1 MAHNYSSSMFIGET
15 TGGIA
20 NPVFY
25 DPHTPIFNSN
35 PPGAIIT
42 GRPGS
47 GKSFFALGLA
57 AMSSIIGKTTV
68 VIDPKGDF
76 LSLLSIKDE
85 IGNLQVW
92 NLTEG
97 GRKTAGLL
105 DPFYMAPDE
114 GDKLSLALT
123 VIDIFVGGLSDT
135 QVTVISPI
143 LKDVVK
149 DPHPSL
155 SKVVDELRGSQK
167 TEAKN
172 LGAKLDL
179 IKQMNYSKLC
189 FSESKR
195 KKMINFN
202 SGLTIITLAGM
213 TLPEDAKSAE
223 STQDRLA
230 LGIIY
235 LLTDF
240 VRRIM
245 ENDDSPN
252 PKTLIIDEAWAIMA
266 SKHGANI
273 IKSVSLLGRSKG
285 LALILATQNST
296 HFEAVDIKNTITTRF
311 AFRAAKDEADAI
323 IEDMGLPLNEGFQE
337 AITHLNTGECLM
349 QDYLERYSTVQ
360 ITKWPPG
367 WAEAFNS
374 NPLKKLE
381 ASRAKAEA
389 AKKNKK

>member
-1 MAHNYSSSMFIGET
+1 MKHNYSTSLYIGET
-15 TGGIA
+15 TGGVP

-47 GKSFFALGLA
+47 GKTFFALGLA
-57 AMSSIIGKTTV
+57 ALSSIVGKVTV

-76 LSLLSIKDE
+76 LSLLPIKDE
-85 IGNLQVW
+85 IGNMNIW
-92 NLTEG
+92 NLTDP
-97 GRKTAGLL
+97 KVSGLL
-105 DPFYMAPDE
+105 DPFYMAKNE

-123 VIDIFVGGLSDT
+123 VIDIFVGGLTDDQT
-135 QVTVISPI
+135 TVISPI
-143 LKDVVK
+143 LKDVIRE
-149 DPHPSL
+149 PNPSL
-155 SKVVDELRGSQK
+155 SKVVDELRGSVK

-179 IKQMNYSKLC
+179 IRELPYSKLC
-189 FSESKR
+189 FSQSKR
-195 KKMINFN
+195 KKMINFDT
-202 SGLTIITLAGM
+202 GLTVVTLAGM
-213 TLPEDAKSAE
+213 TLPKDKNSVEG
-223 STQDRLA
+223 TQDRLS

-240 VRRIM
+240 VRRVM

-252 PKTLIIDEAWAIMA
+252 PKTLIIDEAWVLMA
-266 SKHGANI
+266 SKHGAGI

-285 LALILATQNST
+285 LALILATQNSR
-296 HFEAVDIKNTITTRF
+296 HFAEIDIKNTITTRF
-311 AFRAAKDEADAI
+311 AFRAEKEEAEEI
-323 IEDMGLPLNEGFQE
+323 INDMGLGLDEAMNFQGI
-337 AITHLNTGECLM
+337 ITELENGECLM
-349 QDYLERYSTVQ
+349 QDYLGRYSTVQ
-360 ITKWPPG
+360 ISSWPPG

-381 ASRAKAEA
+381 EA
-389 AKKNKK
+389 RRTKK